1 MLYWIVF
8 TRVKL
13 VWIFKSTI
21 GLPQL
26 TVGSRDVSQDEKK
39 TVALQAEQITK

>member
-1 MLYWIVF
+1 MIQAAVF
-8 TRVKL
+8 QST
-13 VWIFKSTI
+13 IFEVI